1 MRLSRKLRERFYYSI
16 PVAGAQAGYSRSE
29 SYRAANRGDIPTER
43 DGKFRLV
50 PRRVWDAKVRRLR
63 RGPRAKSRRSQKP
76 APAEAGAT

>member
-50 PRRVWDAKVRRLR
+50 PRTRWDADVKRLLW
-63 RGPRAKSRRSQKP
+63 GSRAKSRRSQK
-76 APAEAGAT
+76 AARAEA